1 MERALAIPASASPP
15 YVKGR
20 RMTLGQAKRAK
31 HAFLKAFAHWGI
43 VTHACALAG
52 IGSTATVYNWL
63 ESDEAFAL
71 KYREAEAASLG
82 VLEKEAFRRAT
93 EGSPYKRTSYW
104 KGQPVGTD
112 EKTEYSDALM
122 VTLLRARAPEKYREN
137 LTLNVTQVVKA
148 VAGVNP
154 EEVV

>member
-1 MERALAIPASASPP
+1 
-15 YVKGR
+15 
-20 RMTLGQAKRAK
+20 MTLARSKRAK
-31 HAFLKAFAHWGI
+31 HAFLKHFSHWGI
-43 VTHACALAG
+43 VTHACRLSG
-52 IGSTATVYNWL
+52 ISSTSTVYAWL
-63 ESDEAFAL
+63 EHDEEFAIA
-71 KYREAEAASLG
+71 YRQAEQASLE
-82 VLEKEAFRRAT
+82 VLEREAFRRAT

-148 VAGVNP
+148 VAGVDP
-154 EEVV
+154 ESVV